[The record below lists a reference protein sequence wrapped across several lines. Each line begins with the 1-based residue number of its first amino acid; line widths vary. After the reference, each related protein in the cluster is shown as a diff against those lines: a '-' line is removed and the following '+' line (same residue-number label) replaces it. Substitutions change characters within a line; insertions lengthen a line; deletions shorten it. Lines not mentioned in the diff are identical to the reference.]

1 MPDGQSV
8 KGVPLPAGVAQLHQP
23 FGNRAGSKAL
33 VAVKVKDN
41 ADDLRFLLI
50 DGQDAVLFVIAIELV
65 VAQHMTILNSLP
77 KAEFQ
82 PFRQLPNFVLGN
94 PRHNH
99 QPELAVRIQCVDV
112 VVLEEHPHIVIQQ
125 LLGIFDAVQGR
136 SGEPGNLLGDDEI
149 EHPGL
154 CIPNHPVKIVPLL
167 RGATGN
173 SLIHIPRHEFPVGLA
188 LNQLRVILHLIF

>member
-1 MPDGQSV
+1 MPDGQGV

-33 VAVKVKDN
+33 VAVKVEDDTDN
-41 ADDLRFLLI
+41 LRFLLI

-65 VAQHMTILNSLP
+65 VAQHMTVFDGLP
-77 KAEFQ
+77 ETKFQ
-82 PFRQLPNFVLGN
+82 PLRQLPNLILGN

-136 SGEPGNLLGDDEI
+136 S
-149 EHPGL
+149 
-154 CIPNHPVKIVPLL
+154 
-167 RGATGN
+167 
-173 SLIHIPRHEFPVGLA
+173 
-188 LNQLRVILHLIF
+188 